1 MFRSASGS
9 RPVDERWR
17 HFLKANAGKQIVTQG
32 HSTDDVFV
40 LCAGWAFRYIQLG
53 DGSRQILKFILPGD
67 IFSPA
72 LIFEDTPACSVKALT
87 AVQATAFRRNE
98 IRARCCCDE
107 KLSSVVAKSFIED
120 KNYGDRLLAV
130 VAHTS
135 AEQRIAYLFLH
146 LMHRIA
152 ASSVIREGRYFF
164 PLRQQHIA
172 DAVGLTTVHVSRVL
186 GGFRDRRIL
195 SLADGVLQ
203 IINRE
208 ELDRIGL
215 LS

>member
-1 MFRSASGS
+1 LFRSASEK
-9 RPVDERWR
+9 RPADERWQ
-17 HFLKANAGKQIVTQG
+17 HFVKANAGKQMVAQG
-32 HSTDDVFV
+32 HHTDDVFV
-40 LCAGWAFRYIQLG
+40 LCAGWAFRYIQLP
-53 DGSRQILKFILPGD
+53 DGSRQILKFILPGE

-72 LIFEDTPACSVKALT
+72 LIFENIPAWSVKALT
-87 AVQATAFRRNE
+87 TVQATAFKRNE
-98 IRARCCCDE
+98 IRARCCCDDD
-107 KLSSVVAKSFIED
+107 LSSTVAKSFIED
-120 KNYGDRLLAV
+120 KYHADRLLAM

-135 AEQRIAYLFLH
+135 AEQRIAYLLLH

-152 ASSVIREGRYFF
+152 ARSVIREGRYFF

-203 IINRE
+203 IINRG